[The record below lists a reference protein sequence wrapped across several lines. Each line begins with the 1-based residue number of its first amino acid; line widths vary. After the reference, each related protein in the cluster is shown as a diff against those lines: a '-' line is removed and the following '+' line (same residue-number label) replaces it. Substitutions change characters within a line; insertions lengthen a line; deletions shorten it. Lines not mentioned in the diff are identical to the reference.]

1 MAVFRSVLEFSL
13 LFFVIVIYQIKTILV
28 GENILEEGYM
38 EIYAKLFADK
48 SVITVDKNKF
58 IGVEGET
65 FQNLVN
71 NSIDKGSKSISIDLS
86 KVNYIS
92 SSGVEL
98 LMHAYRSCSK
108 NNVKFNVEGAN
119 KLVKDVLSSLKLSKI
134 FNIS

>member
-1 MAVFRSVLEFSL
+1 
-13 LFFVIVIYQIKTILV
+13 
-28 GENILEEGYM
+28 M
-38 EIYAKLFADK
+38 EIYAKLFADR
-48 SVITVDKNKF
+48 SVITIDKNKF
-58 IGVEGET
+58 IGVEGVT

-98 LMHAYRSCSK
+98 LMHAYRSCIK